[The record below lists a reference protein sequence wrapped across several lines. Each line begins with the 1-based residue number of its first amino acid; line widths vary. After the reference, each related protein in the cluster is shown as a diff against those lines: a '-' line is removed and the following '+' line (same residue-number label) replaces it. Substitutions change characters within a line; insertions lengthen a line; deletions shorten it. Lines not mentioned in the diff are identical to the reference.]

1 MYEMIDNNPFYKFFW
16 LILVGIL
23 LAFGLWIFRRYVLAM
38 AQNRRHQQIIARW
51 EFRVLTFVWT
61 GYASW
66 ALYHLIKV
74 NFLITLVILGI
85 LIVAGWRSWM
95 EFYAGMLF
103 RLERRIKIGD
113 TIHTAH
119 GAGKV
124 LHFHFQSLTIINNE
138 GEIIH
143 VPYSK
148 VTEEVIAQRTD
159 QSQLMAQSFSVQ
171 WKSDNV
177 QEAKEKLW
185 TMVYSCPW
193 TAAMHPIQVT
203 HTEAENYR
211 ITAKT
216 INNDVFY
223 KLESYV
229 RNRVKE
235 L

>member
-1 MYEMIDNNPFYKFFW
+1 MYEMLDNNPFYKIFW

-23 LAFGLWIFRRYVLAM
+23 LAFGLWVIRRYVLA
-38 AQNRRHQQIIARW
+38 ADQNRRHQQIIARW

-61 GYASW
+61 SYASW

-74 NFLITLVILGI
+74 NFLITLVIIGI

-95 EFYAGMLF
+95 EFYAGLLF
-103 RLERRIKIGD
+103 RLERRIKID
-113 TIHTAH
+113 DSIHTAH

-124 LHFHFQSLTIINNE
+124 LRFHFQSLTILTNE

-143 VPYSK
+143 VPYSI
-148 VTEEVIAQRTD
+148 VTGEVIAQRTD
-159 QSQLMAQSFSVQ
+159 QSKLMAQSFSVNWQ
-171 WKSDNV
+171 FNSV

-185 TMVYSCPW
+185 NMVYSCPW
-193 TAAMHPIQVT
+193 TAALHPIQIT
-203 HTEAENYR
+203 HIDTDEYR
-211 ITAKT
+211 VTAKT
-216 INNDVFY
+216 IDNELFF